1 MEAFIK
7 DPNSIK
13 DYTWD
18 WTSDLGGDSISTAQ
32 VITSS
37 TDLVAST
44 PVTTSTHVSV
54 NLSGGIVN
62 TKYRVTCRIVTSSAR
77 TFDKLITILC
87 QEE

>member
-18 WTSDLGGDSISTAQ
+18 WTSDLGGDTVLAAQ
-32 VITSS
+32 VTALPS
-37 TDLVAST
+37 DLTISAPT
-44 PVTTSTHVSV
+44 ITSTHVSV
-54 NLSGGIVN
+54 NISGGVLGV
-62 TKYRVTCRIVTSSAR
+62 KYRVTCRVSTNNSR